1 MVESIRDPA
10 IVQIWVAKIRGPKFK
25 FACINVRRSA
35 KMLMPLKLAG
45 KEYDDWYSILR
56 DRKRIPVSPEGRVCQ
71 LGFAGV
77 IYGLDRK
84 QVLEEALKAV
94 RERYTKAELEFRK
107 AEKMLM
113 EVEATM

>member
-1 MVESIRDPA
+1 MIRDPA

-25 FACINVRRSA
+25 FICINVRRSS
-35 KMLMPLKLAG
+35 KMFMPRELVS
-45 KEYDDWYSILR
+45 KEHDDWYSVLR
-56 DRKRIPVSPEGRVCQ
+56 DRKRIPIPPEGRVGW

-84 QVLEEALKAV
+84 QVLEEALKAA
-94 RERYTKAELEFRK
+94 RERYTRAELEFRK
-107 AEKMLM
+107 AEEMLM

>member
-1 MVESIRDPA
+1 MIRDPA

-25 FACINVRRSA
+25 FVCINVRRSS
-35 KMLMPLKLAG
+35 KMFLMPPKSVG
-45 KEYDDWYSILR
+45 KEHDDWYSILR
-56 DRKRIPVSPEGRVCQ
+56 DRKRIAIPPEGKVCR

-84 QVLEEALKAV
+84 QVLEEALKAA
-94 RERYTKAELEFRK
+94 RERYAKAELEFRK

-113 EVEATM
+113 EVEVTI